1 MTQDKSSRLNLLA
14 QKAARARA
22 RADIP
27 APEITVGFS
36 EEEAPTASLPM
47 PLLDLLLRGTLPT
60 APEPPLE
67 AVAVPVRA
75 AAAVAVPVRAAAAV
89 AVPASVA
96 ASAPV
101 VAASAP
107 VTEAPHTPPASLA
120 APTELEAA
128 PTVIVVPA
136 AAEETERIQRRRG
149 EARSKP
155 RRRVSLGRVTAAG
168 LLVAAVGGAVV
179 WRWEVADALRAL
191 AHVVG
196 LTLA

>member
-1 MTQDKSSRLNLLA
+1 MTQDKSSRLNLVA
-14 QKAARARA
+14 QEAARARA
-22 RADIP
+22 EIP

-36 EEEAPTASLPM
+36 EEEAPTASLPK
-47 PLLDLLLRGTLPT
+47 PLLVQLLRGTLPT
-60 APEPPLE
+60 APEPSLE

-75 AAAVAVPVRAAAAV
+75 AAGVAG
-89 AVPASVA
+89 PASVA

-107 VTEAPHTPPASLA
+107 VTEAAHTPPASLA
-120 APTELEAA
+120 VPTELEAA
-128 PTVIVVPA
+128 PTVIVVPV

-149 EARSKP
+149 EARSQP
-155 RRRVSLGRVTAAG
+155 RRRASLGRVTAAG
-168 LLVAAVGGAVV
+168 LFVAAVGGAVV

-196 LTLA
+196 ITLA